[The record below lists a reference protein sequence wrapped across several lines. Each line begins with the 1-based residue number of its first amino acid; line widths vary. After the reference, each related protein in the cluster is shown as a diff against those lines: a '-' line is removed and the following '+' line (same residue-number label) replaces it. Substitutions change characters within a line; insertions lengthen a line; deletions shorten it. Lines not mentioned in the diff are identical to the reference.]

1 MTQDK
6 LEWRWLWLAPH
17 SMTRRLHPG
26 PWAGWMMGLLIKP
39 EKFLLG
45 VGIFLNDSKA
55 FPKGHQVSGN
65 VTVSLSKK
73 QTGSTGCVWHLSNE
87 PD

>member
-1 MTQDK
+1 MACTPQYDQK
-6 LEWRWLWLAPH
+6 IASWPLGR
-17 SMTRRLHPG
+17 
-26 PWAGWMMGLLIKP
+26 MMGLLIKP